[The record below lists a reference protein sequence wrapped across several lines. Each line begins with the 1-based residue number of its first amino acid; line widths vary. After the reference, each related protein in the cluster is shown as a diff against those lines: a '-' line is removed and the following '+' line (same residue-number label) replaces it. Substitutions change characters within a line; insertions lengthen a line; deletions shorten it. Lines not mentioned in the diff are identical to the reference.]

1 MKVNCIDLVEKLNRI
16 SRFYKQIEL
25 ITAEEMLEIAR
36 LELFNESVG
45 YKSEKKIKRLNFD

>member
-16 SRFYKQIEL
+16 SRFYKRIEL
-25 ITAEEMLEIAR
+25 MTTEEMLEIAQ
-36 LELFNESVG
+36 LELFNEPVG